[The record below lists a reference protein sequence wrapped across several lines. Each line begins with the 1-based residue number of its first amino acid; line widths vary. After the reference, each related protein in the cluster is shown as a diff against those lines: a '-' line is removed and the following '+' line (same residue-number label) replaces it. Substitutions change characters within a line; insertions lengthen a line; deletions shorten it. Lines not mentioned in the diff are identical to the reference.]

1 MYDTT
6 YKIALI
12 LAAAVI
18 AFCIAYIIE
27 EGKALKAEY
36 NEWSTRKRRE
46 KYRKPAYKQMNK
58 RRTMRL
64 NREELWKE
72 VNR

>member
-1 MYDTT
+1 MYDTA
-6 YKIALI
+6 YKLALI

-36 NEWSTRKRRE
+36 NEWSTRKHRAQ
-46 KYRKPAYKQMNK
+46 YRIPAYKQMNK
-58 RRTMRL
+58 RWTQHV
-64 NREELWKE
+64 NRETLWTE
-72 VNR
+72 VNK